1 MSRGT
6 LNKTKE
12 PLEEPHRHIGKSI
25 YSHTILDYILHDIS
39 ISVQWMWWITNAG
52 AQDLLKQRDSVSH
65 SGFLRKRGKLE
76 RIVGSNGLFT
86 AIFSELSKC
95 MLKFT
100 GQLVDIHFLVYYFKH
115 QKMDTKMICI
125 YKLHFSWL
133 CLFVGQGVSAS
144 WLSVEGVCMCTPTS
158 MADPLSRLSLSEAT
172 AGKTDPYAGEDPNI
186 FKKREWIHVKIN
198 YKNPFSPFSFVFLF
212 FFFLLCYIILFYS

>member
-25 YSHTILDYILHDIS
+25 HSHTILDYILHDIS

-115 QKMDTKMICI
+115 QKWIQKWYVFTNFT
-125 YKLHFSWL
+125 LVGFV
-133 CLFVGQGVSAS
+133 CLLDRASA
-144 WLSVEGVCMCTPTS
+144 LR
-158 MADPLSRLSLSEAT
+158 DYR
-172 AGKTDPYAGEDPNI
+172 
-186 FKKREWIHVKIN
+186 
-198 YKNPFSPFSFVFLF
+198 
-212 FFFLLCYIILFYS
+212 